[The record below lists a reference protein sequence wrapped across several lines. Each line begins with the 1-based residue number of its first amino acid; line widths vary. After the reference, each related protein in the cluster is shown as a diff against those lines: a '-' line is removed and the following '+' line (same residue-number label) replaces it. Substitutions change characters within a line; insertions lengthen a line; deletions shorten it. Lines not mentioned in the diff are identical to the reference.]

1 MVPLGPEKAREQ
13 NNVIAPL
20 LTTREQNDVIG
31 TPNPP
36 YRAAM
41 RVCVGGGA
49 VDRRLNFENR
59 LSSLGDDSLK
69 PQDRY
74 AYPYIGQGAAITLR
88 GDG

>member
-36 YRAAM
+36 YRAVM
-41 RVCVGGGA
+41 RVCVVGARGGC
-49 VDRRLNFENR
+49 
-59 LSSLGDDSLK
+59 
-69 PQDRY
+69 
-74 AYPYIGQGAAITLR
+74 
-88 GDG
+88 

>member
-1 MVPLGPEKAREQ
+1 MVPLGPKKVREQ
-13 NNVIAPL
+13 NDVIAPL

-31 TPNPP
+31 TPNPQ
-36 YRAAM
+36 YRVAM
-41 RVCVGGGA
+41 RVCVGGGG

-59 LSSLGDDSLK
+59 LSSLGDDSHK

-74 AYPYIGQGAAITLR
+74 SEQGPAITLW